1 MIISL
6 RSPFL
11 SPFGIHSMNHSNFFF
26 LVQNKTWSWNDHE
39 YDILIHDNF
48 FSSSAKQQCKKTFYL
63 HTAEQ
68 LEKKSHT
75 FTPSVWRVFL
85 EVVHGDSN
93 LAAHIQ
99 QRSRIATWDMKNNF
113 WLQNRRQ
120 CCNNVGVERRPNRA
134 FMCICGRDYMHCSL
148 PSFNFGYNSLL
159 KTFETVTILQILTL
173 KSTKCCCCFLT
184 SFGKYMVNKR
194 VIVWVYFLGLWISKN
209 CHFHVPLIA
218 ACRVD
223 LNMINGRQERER

>member
-1 MIISL
+1 MTMNMTYSYMTISL
-6 RSPFL
+6 V
-11 SPFGIHSMNHSNFFF
+11 
-26 LVQNKTWSWNDHE
+26 LVQNNSV
-39 YDILIHDNF
+39 
-48 FSSSAKQQCKKTFYL
+48 KKTFYL

-159 KTFETVTILQILTL
+159 KTFQTVTILQILTL
-173 KSTKCCCCFLT
+173 KSTKCCCYTNCCFLT

>member
-1 MIISL
+1 MTMNMTYSYMTISL
-6 RSPFL
+6 V
-11 SPFGIHSMNHSNFFF
+11 
-26 LVQNKTWSWNDHE
+26 LVQNNSV
-39 YDILIHDNF
+39 
-48 FSSSAKQQCKKTFYL
+48 KKTFYL

-159 KTFETVTILQILTL
+159 KTFQTVTILQILTL
-173 KSTKCCCCFLT
+173 KSTKCCCYTNCCFWLLLESIWWT
-184 SFGKYMVNKR
+184 KGLLCGYIS
-194 VIVWVYFLGLWISKN
+194 WVY
-209 CHFHVPLIA
+209 
-218 ACRVD
+218 
-223 LNMINGRQERER
+223 E